1 MTITKQE
8 YDGLYFLP
16 NPDDPS
22 GFIIDYFKLK
32 GKEYKEQKKVDAKE
46 YGDCYH
52 IMLIEK
58 DGNGMPK
65 LEEPF
70 EAILYDPDTYIDNFL
85 GTDIYGCILR
95 KTDKSGKWVED
106 YLKKAHSNV
115 KLQKLYRLAKSI
127 AENELKENEDA

>member
-1 MTITKQE
+1 MPATTE

-16 NPDDPS
+16 DPKDP
-22 GFIIDYFKLK
+22 GGLLIDYFKLK
-32 GKEYKEQKKVDAKE
+32 GKEYKSQKKLDSRP

-52 IMLIEK
+52 IILIEK

-65 LEEPF
+65 VEEPF

-85 GTDIYGCILR
+85 GTGVYGCILR

-106 YLKKAHSNV
+106 YLKKSNENV

-127 AENELKENEDA
+127 VDNELKENKDA

>member
-1 MTITKQE
+1 MTTTNE

-32 GKEYKEQKKVDAKE
+32 GKEYKNQKKIDARPH
-46 YGDCYH
+46 GDCWH
-52 IMLIEK
+52 VMLIEK

-85 GTDIYGCILR
+85 GTDVYGCILR

-127 AENELKENEDA
+127 AENELKENDNA

>member
-1 MTITKQE
+1 MTTKKP

-22 GFIIDYFKLK
+22 GFIIDYFTLK
-32 GKEYKEQKKVDAKE
+32 GEEYKNQKKVDARP

-52 IMLIEK
+52 VLLIEK
-58 DGNGMPK
+58 DKNGMPK
-65 LEEPF
+65 LDEPF

-85 GTDIYGCILR
+85 GTDVYGCILR
-95 KTDKSGKWVED
+95 KTDKSGKWVKD
-106 YLKKAHSNV
+106 YLKKCKDNV

>member
-1 MTITKQE
+1 MTIKKE

-16 NPDDPS
+16 DPDEP
-22 GFIIDYFKLK
+22 GGILIDYFKLK
-32 GKEYKEQKKVDAKE
+32 GSEYKKQKKLDARP

-52 IMLIEK
+52 IILIEK
-58 DGNGMPK
+58 DNNNMPK
-65 LEEPF
+65 VTEPF

-106 YLKKAHSNV
+106 YLEKMDENV
-115 KLQKLYRLAKSI
+115 KLQKLYRLARSI
-127 AENELKENEDA
+127 AENELKEKEDA

>member
-1 MTITKQE
+1 MTTTKE

-32 GKEYKEQKKVDAKE
+32 GEEYKNQKKLDSRPH
-46 YGDCYH
+46 GDCWH
-52 IMLIEK
+52 ILLIEK

-85 GTDIYGCILR
+85 GTDVYGCILR

-106 YLKKAHSNV
+106 YLKKANDNV

-127 AENELKENEDA
+127 AENELKENE